1 MTYFQIEN
9 KSHAILLSSLHL
21 RYCENSGK
29 EPLESRG
36 FSFTAPNFNIIKMFS
51 STQGSTDLL
60 ENSNEFVKNTGG
72 VGFSRLLRLQVAG
85 LT

>member
-1 MTYFQIEN
+1 MPYSFP
-9 KSHAILLSSLHL
+9 LSTFGTVKTL
-21 RYCENSGK
+21 EK

-36 FSFTAPNFNIIKMFS
+36 ISFTAPNFNIIKMFS